1 MASLTTNLS
10 LPKRLKTSTIE
21 ALNEEPART
30 KVIGTFVLP
39 AGIESACG
47 MMSNILQYLDIR
59 SVLNVKES
67 CLIKQLR
74 KEFGSND
81 FERVRNRS
89 FSTTIVNTDGKV
101 TVQYNE
107 VRSIN
112 EMIKYHPATQLYVL
126 IERYKKEFPNRYGD
140 LPPTPFVCACEKGR
154 MYDVQV
160 FVTLHPFHKYI
171 RNRSVHQYDSM
182 ELHEMVNKV
191 GGSRLGYN
199 YTPLMI
205 AAGNKHLK
213 IVRYLIEQCKA
224 DPNIVGRDGANAL
237 HCATCNLKDIEM
249 IELLLPRMSASGIN
263 QKKSHGYTPMDY
275 AHRYNYS
282 ETTQAIV
289 ALVRSYGG
297 KFNRCGEL

>member
-21 ALNEEPART
+21 ALNEEPVRT

-101 TVQYNE
+101 TVQYHE

-112 EMIKYHPATQLYVL
+112 EMIKYHPATQLYV
-126 IERYKKEFPNRYGD
+126 I
-140 LPPTPFVCACEKGR
+140 
-154 MYDVQV
+154 
-160 FVTLHPFHKYI
+160 
-171 RNRSVHQYDSM
+171 
-182 ELHEMVNKV
+182 
-191 GGSRLGYN
+191 
-199 YTPLMI
+199 
-205 AAGNKHLK
+205 
-213 IVRYLIEQCKA
+213 
-224 DPNIVGRDGANAL
+224 
-237 HCATCNLKDIEM
+237 
-249 IELLLPRMSASGIN
+249 
-263 QKKSHGYTPMDY
+263 
-275 AHRYNYS
+275 
-282 ETTQAIV
+282 
-289 ALVRSYGG
+289 
-297 KFNRCGEL
+297 